1 MEKRFACSLISFPI
15 FYLHNSGE
23 EVPTNE
29 QINTV
34 DKGKTAELLLEQA
47 QIQQNEAAAN
57 ISKIS
62 DAERQNF
69 EEERS
74 KLYKQI
80 DERVCKCVTVYD
92 NNVKLGIFGYSLALF
107 EKYLL

>member
-1 MEKRFACSLISFPI
+1 MHIFLI
-15 FYLHNSGE
+15 GE
-23 EVPTNE
+23 DVPTNE

-47 QIQQNEAAAN
+47 QAERSNEAAIAAN
-57 ISKIS
+57 ASKIS

-69 EEERS
+69 EEERA

-80 DERVCKCVTVYD
+80 DDRVRIYPAIVD
-92 NNVKLGIFGYSLALF
+92 
-107 EKYLL
+107 

>member
-1 MEKRFACSLISFPI
+1 M
-15 FYLHNSGE
+15 HNPGE

-57 ISKIS
+57 SSRIS
-62 DAERQNF
+62 DAERKNF

-80 DERVCKCVTVYD
+80 DERVCKC
-92 NNVKLGIFGYSLALF
+92 II
-107 EKYLL
+107 